1 MSTQVSLGEICEV
14 IGGVSYKPADL
25 HPEFDDSSIPL
36 LRANNIQNGA
46 ISYNDIL
53 FVDSSR
59 VSQSQIL
66 QDGDI
71 LVCASSGSI
80 SSVGKAALFNCSKNV
95 TFGAFCKAVRSRSI
109 QPEYLSFFFQ
119 SGRYRRLIESFC
131 TGTNINNLNSKIIQE
146 IPLPIPDKKI
156 QAERAKQLGA
166 ISSLVSQCKKIQGKF
181 DELVKS
187 RFIEMFGDLSAND
200 KNWQTARLSE
210 LCDVRDGTHASPKY
224 CKSGYPL
231 MTSKNFSQGFADFS
245 SAKLISQADF
255 DEINKRSQV
264 DVGDIVM
271 PMIGTIGSPVIIR
284 TKRKFAIKNVA
295 LFKLED
301 SQVNATFLKSLLESD
316 YFSRAVESGNRGAT
330 QKFMSLG
337 RIRNLS
343 VPVVPEAYQITF
355 ANFVT
360 QVDKLRFD
368 VQQQIEKLETL
379 KKSLMQEYFG

>member
-66 QDGDI
+66 KDGDI

-166 ISSLVSQCKKIQGKF
+166 ISSLVSQCKKTQGKF

-187 RFIEMFGDLSAND
+187 RFPR
-200 KNWQTARLSE
+200 TA
-210 LCDVRDGTHASPKY
+210 
-224 CKSGYPL
+224 
-231 MTSKNFSQGFADFS
+231 
-245 SAKLISQADF
+245 
-255 DEINKRSQV
+255 
-264 DVGDIVM
+264 
-271 PMIGTIGSPVIIR
+271 
-284 TKRKFAIKNVA
+284 VA
-295 LFKLED
+295 
-301 SQVNATFLKSLLESD
+301 A
-316 YFSRAVESGNRGAT
+316 
-330 QKFMSLG
+330 
-337 RIRNLS
+337 
-343 VPVVPEAYQITF
+343 
-355 ANFVT
+355 
-360 QVDKLRFD
+360 
-368 VQQQIEKLETL
+368 
-379 KKSLMQEYFG
+379 